1 MANVRETFQAQ
12 RLGRLRVV
20 EVASD
25 LSQLLGHGGLGVE
38 FRGPPCK
45 HSGES
50 TRGNDGASTDEP
62 SDGASA
68 SPISSPP
75 PSLSLQSKSGP
86 SRAADA
92 LCAVRDALIGL
103 LPSMV
108 KSSVFDASLKWSL
121 GTSPS
126 PLALLFDNRPWIPPK
141 EVNAAMNNGLRS
153 LQRDS
158 NSKVDQVNFK

>member
-25 LSQLLGHGGLGVE
+25 LSQLLGHGGFGVE
-38 FRGPPCK
+38 FRGSSCK
-45 HSGES
+45 HSGETIRYS
-50 TRGNDGASTDEP
+50 CGASTDEP

-75 PSLSLQSKSGP
+75 PSSSSLQSKSGP
-86 SRAADA
+86 SRAAGA
-92 LCAVRDALIGL
+92 LCAGRDALIGL

-108 KSSVFDASLKWSL
+108 KSIVFDASLKWSL

-126 PLALLFDNRPWIPPK
+126 PLALLFDNRPWIPPE
-141 EVNAAMNNGLRS
+141 EVGAGKNNGLRG
-153 LQRDS
+153 LDQDS
-158 NSKVDQVNFK
+158 KLKSNQQ